1 MQRLTLVVTLLLAT
15 STPANE
21 AEIAA
26 LTERLNDLATWLES
40 ADDELRAKRQVL
52 AQFDATIRRH
62 GEERRRLAGSLA
74 TAADELGDITARI
87 ESLEASRQR
96 AADELNAFL
105 VAIHRGGITVPLKR
119 LLSERDPSEFDRQA
133 RYERV
138 LLEAQQA
145 RLDTYQATLAR
156 LDAAR
161 ALESAKQD
169 EVANHRTTLDRTIVA
184 LEAQRIEREAVI
196 AALSA
201 SIVDKTDERE
211 RLLADRSRLQT
222 LLDELPRSRE
232 FIVPSSGSAWP
243 IDGELLRQFGEQ
255 RMGQLRWRGVY
266 FSAPSGAAV
275 RAAAGG
281 TVVFADHLR
290 GFGLLTILDH
300 GDEQLTLYG
309 YTDTL
314 FKRAGEP
321 VRAGE
326 TIATAGQSGGQADIG
341 LYFEVRDAGT
351 SIDPLA
357 WLRSRGISPD

>member
-1 MQRLTLVVTLLLAT
+1 MKSLTFVVALLIAA
-15 STPANE
+15 PAYASE

-26 LTERLNDLATWLES
+26 LTERLNDLSTWLES
-40 ADDELRAKRQVL
+40 ADDELRAKREAL
-52 AQFDATIRRH
+52 ASFDATIRRH
-62 GEERRRLAGSLA
+62 GEERRRLARTLA
-74 TAADELGDITARI
+74 TATDELSDITARI
-87 ESLEASRQR
+87 ADLEETRQR
-96 AADELNAFL
+96 AADDLNAFV
-105 VAIHRGGITVPLKR
+105 VAIHRGGIAVPLKR
-119 LLSERDPSEFDRQA
+119 LLSERDPGEFDRQA
-133 RYERV
+133 RYERA

-156 LDAAR
+156 LDASR
-161 ALESAKQD
+161 ALEGVKQN
-169 EVANHRTTLDRTIVA
+169 EVTDHQATLDRTIAA
-184 LEAQRIEREAVI
+184 LNEQRIEREGVI
-196 AALSA
+196 ATLAA
-201 SIVDKTDERE
+201 SITDRAAERE

-222 LLDELPRSRE
+222 LLDELPRTRE

-243 IDGELLRQFGEQ
+243 IDGELLRRFGEL

-300 GDEQLTLYG
+300 GNEQLTLYG

-314 FKRAGEP
+314 FKRVGEP
-321 VRAGE
+321 VSAGE

-341 LYFEVRDAGT
+341 LYFEVRNAGT

-357 WLRSRGISPD
+357 WLKARGISPE